1 MFTVDLGVLYPGQ
14 VVNTAFDATALEMPK
29 GRIGLMGFMGEVID
43 EAGASVPLDE
53 VYNHHVAAYIAN
65 STVPFADE
73 GMSNATLANHRALY
87 DAGLSFSAGPCFTG
101 PLIGSSPGAEGRN
114 SAQVRSPSPPRLPP
128 PRPRG
133 RDAVLLQN
141 SSVAMCVTNRRERSP
156 SLRSSLSRLDDRGRD
171 GRSSPPGADE
181 AAPTRRAAR
190 GSGTRR
196 ATLSCTS
203 RSPTSR
209 GTSTSCGSPTRP
221 PRRTACSA
229 TVGEQH
235 RRLGDAERPRER
247 RERRLTTRHRY
258 MGSNPYNLEIE
269 GSLFEVTNRT

>member
-181 AAPTRRAAR
+181 AAPTRRGAVAPGGLRFRVRVVRRLRGEHPRPAAR
-190 GSGTRR
+190 QHDLPVGLP
-196 ATLSCTS
+196 AVQLSVS
-203 RSPTSR
+203 SI
-209 GTSTSCGSPTRP
+209 
-221 PRRTACSA
+221 ADSA
-229 TVGEQH
+229 TPSAPASAASA
-235 RRLGDAERPRER
+235 D
-247 RERRLTTRHRY
+247 
-258 MGSNPYNLEIE
+258 
-269 GSLFEVTNRT
+269 